1 MTVNRERLYKTSI
14 FISLREQ
21 RKKLY
26 HFLTLREE
34 RDRNFP
40 NNAILCMTRLT
51 RFATQRST
59 GHNEEYLRIFSAT
72 KRIAKRVREVG
83 SSPENNMTC
92 YLIAYVYKADS
103 GKHQLAPVR
112 KVIHRYRPEK
122 HRKKLLSI

>member
-1 MTVNRERLYKTSI
+1 
-14 FISLREQ
+14 
-21 RKKLY
+21 
-26 HFLTLREE
+26 
-34 RDRNFP
+34 
-40 NNAILCMTRLT
+40 MTRLT

-112 KVIHRYRPEK
+112 KVIDRYRPENTK
-122 HRKKLLSI
+122 RNCSAFERDGEMRCKTPRMQLTR